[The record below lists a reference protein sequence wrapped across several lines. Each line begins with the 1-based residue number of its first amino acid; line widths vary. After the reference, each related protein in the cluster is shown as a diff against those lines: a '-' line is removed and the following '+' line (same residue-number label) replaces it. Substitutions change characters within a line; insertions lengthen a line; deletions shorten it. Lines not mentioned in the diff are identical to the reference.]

1 MNNQSIAR
9 VLASYNRLVPH
20 IDDMVAGFY
29 ARLFAAAPE
38 ARALFKHDMANQRQ
52 HLAATLALLVR
63 NLTFK
68 DVLVEPL
75 MELGMQHVIF
85 GARPEQYPIVRN
97 ALLASIAEFLGEH
110 WTAELADDWRAVLD
124 YVVAS
129 MLKGAT
135 LYALDASRRASQK
148 TEQTS

>member
-1 MNNQSIAR
+1 MNSQSVGR
-9 VLASYNRLVPH
+9 VLESYSRLVPR

-38 ARALFKHDMANQRQ
+38 TRALFKHDMANQRQ

-75 MELGMQHVIF
+75 MNWGC
-85 GARPEQYPIVRN
+85 N
-97 ALLASIAEFLGEH
+97 
-110 WTAELADDWRAVLD
+110 T
-124 YVVAS
+124 
-129 MLKGAT
+129 
-135 LYALDASRRASQK
+135 
-148 TEQTS
+148 